1 MSATG
6 DLLLPAASGS
16 QREADGFTLLEVLV
30 VIAVLALV
38 SGLLFPRVERT
49 IENVQFASARSTVQA
64 AALAARA
71 EAART
76 DSTIL
81 LQTSGDGRSLL
92 SNGRAIAGLPPSIR
106 VHSNAEGL
114 RFFGDG
120 SAAGG
125 ALDVISPRG
134 QAELLI
140 ADGTGVARW
149 RR

>member
-6 DLLLPAASGS
+6 DFPLSAASGS

-49 IENVQFASARSTVQA
+49 VENVQFASARSAVQA
-64 AALAARA
+64 ATLAARA

-76 DSTIL
+76 DSTVL
-81 LQTSGDGRSLL
+81 LQPSNDGRTLL
-92 SNGRAIAGLPPSIR
+92 SNGRAIASLPPSIR
-106 VHSNAEGL
+106 VQSDAEGL

-120 SAAGG
+120 SAGG
-125 ALDVISPRG
+125 GSLNVIAPRG

-149 RR
+149 RQ